1 MLPLMCVSDCAMAAL
16 NTNQKGWLLL
26 LVPGMKVGD
35 LLGTLW
41 LYDGHGQLLSQD
53 LHWFKVLGFLSFILF
68 PHLSL
73 LLRAEVNPA
82 CQGMLSPLLKTP
94 LHSMWEM
101 FGNSCRARLVLSPG
115 VAVSALGQ
123 AKWGSVLCLF
133 IICSMLTGLRTAQM

>member
-1 MLPLMCVSDCAMAAL
+1 MFLTPPYHATDVCLQLCYGSDAL
-16 NTNQKGWLLL
+16 NTSQKGWLLL

-68 PHLSL
+68 PHPLL
-73 LLRAEVNPA
+73 LLRTEVNPA
-82 CQGMLSPLLKTP
+82 CQGMLSSLLKTS

-101 FGNSCRARLVLSPG
+101 LGNFCRAGLVVGPG

-123 AKWGSVLCLF
+123 AEWGP
-133 IICSMLTGLRTAQM
+133 I